1 MHNPFSLKQKRILVT
16 GASSGIGRA
25 IAIECAKM
33 GAELILT
40 GRNKARLEETLAQL
54 PEANHLLYS
63 VDLTDMESLESFVDE
78 LPKLDGF
85 VSSAGIIQQTL
96 LRFLETEEIEEQLR
110 VNLLAPMQLTRM
122 LVQNKKLNKEASLV
136 YISSINGN
144 ESAYLASS
152 VYGASKSGLTGFSKE
167 VALELAPRGIRSN
180 CIHPGMI
187 ESELMKE
194 GAVDEAA
201 IEADKQ
207 KYPLKRYGDAEEV
220 AYAAV
225 YLLSD
230 ATRWVTGT
238 NLLIDGGFTIQ

>member
-1 MHNPFSLKQKRILVT
+1 MYNPFSLESKRVLVT

-25 IAIECAKM
+25 IAIACAKM
-33 GAELILT
+33 GAEVILT
-40 GRNKARLEETLAQL
+40 GRNQARLEETLQQL
-54 PEANHLLYS
+54 PKANHLIYS
-63 VDLTDMESLESFVDE
+63 LDLTDMVDLESFVEE

-96 LRFLETEEIEEQLR
+96 LRFLEADEIEQQLQI
-110 VNLLAPMQLTRM
+110 NLLAPIHLTRLM
-122 LVQNKKLNKEASLV
+122 VQHKKLNKTSSLV

-152 VYGASKSGLTGFSKE
+152 VYGATKSGLTGFAKE
-167 VALELAPRGIRSN
+167 VALELAAREIRAN

-187 ESELMKE
+187 EGDLMKD
-194 GAVDEAA
+194 GVVDELT

-207 KYPLKRYGDAEEV
+207 KYPLKRYGKAEEI
-220 AYAAV
+220 AYAAI

-230 ATRWVTGT
+230 ASRWVTGT
-238 NLLIDGGFTIQ
+238 SLLIDGGYTMQ

>member
-1 MHNPFSLKQKRILVT
+1 MYNPFSLENKRILVT

-40 GRNKARLEETLAQL
+40 GRNKTRLEETLQQL
-54 PEANHLLYS
+54 PEANHLIFSL
-63 VDLTDMESLESFVDE
+63 DLTDMESLESFVDE

-85 VSSAGIIQQTL
+85 VSSAGIIEQTRI
-96 LRFLETEEIEEQLR
+96 RFLETQEIEEQVR
-110 VNLLAPMQLTRM
+110 VNLLVPMQLTRL
-122 LVQNKKLNKEASLV
+122 LVQQKKLNKAASLV

-152 VYGASKSGLTGFSKE
+152 VYGASKSGLTGFAKE
-167 VALELAPRGIRSN
+167 VALELAAREIRAN

-187 ESELMKE
+187 ESNLMKE
-194 GAVDEAA
+194 GIVDEVA

-207 KYPLKRYGDAEEV
+207 KYPLKRYGKPEEV

-230 ATRWVTGT
+230 ASRWVTGT
-238 NLLIDGGFTIQ
+238 NLLIDGGFTLQ

>member
-1 MHNPFSLKQKRILVT
+1 MYNPFSLENKRILVT

-33 GAELILT
+33 GAEVILT
-40 GRNKARLEETLAQL
+40 GRNQARLEETLSQL
-54 PEANHLLYS
+54 PAANHQFFSL
-63 VDLTDMESLESFVDE
+63 DLTDMADLANFVEE

-85 VSSAGIIQQTL
+85 VSSAGIIEQTL
-96 LRFLETEEIEEQLR
+96 IRFLETEEIEEQIR
-110 VNLLAPMQLTRM
+110 VNLLAPMQLTRL
-122 LVQNKKLNKEASLV
+122 LVQQKKLNKAASLV

-152 VYGASKSGLTGFSKE
+152 VYGASKSGLTGFVKE
-167 VALELAPRGIRSN
+167 VALELASREIRAN

-187 ESELMKE
+187 ESELMKD
-194 GAVDEAA
+194 GVVDEAA

-207 KYPLKRYGDAEEV
+207 KYPLKRYGKPEEV

-230 ATRWVTGT
+230 ASRWVTGA